1 MTTRLSVRL
10 LCFGLMVIAGGSPMC
25 PVLAQAGGRNA
36 AGADAVKAKYEKR
49 EIRIPMR
56 DGVKLF
62 TSVYIPRDTTR
73 SYPILMSRTPYG
85 VGPYGADAYR
95 TSLGMGQRYLD
106 EGMIFVY
113 QDARGRNY
121 SEGVFTEMTPHKDVK
136 KGPKDVDE
144 SSDSYDTVDW
154 LVKNLPHNNGRVG
167 IVGVS
172 YPGFYTTASCI
183 DAHPAV
189 KACSPQAPMT
199 NIGIADDVFHNGAF
213 LLPHN
218 WTFYSSFGRGPR
230 TEPGPDARYPF
241 AMGTQDAYEYY
252 LELGPL
258 GPASQKVY
266 APAGSAPAW
275 DSVLAHPNYDE
286 YWKAR
291 DIRPHIRKMAPAV
304 LVVGGF
310 YDTEDLFGPWAVY
323 DAAQRQS
330 PASDTKLVIGPWSH
344 GGWGRGDG
352 TTLGTLH
359 WNSMTGPFFRD
370 SVEFP
375 FFMHALKDA
384 PGPDLPEALV
394 FRTGADKWDRYDAW
408 PPKNLEKKSLYLG
421 AGGSLSFEPSARA
434 KQVATDA
441 RNADFTAYVSDPNK
455 PVPLVDRVESQG
467 MPRDYITADQRFA
480 ARRPDVIV
488 FQTEALTEDVTVA
501 GPVNPVLYV
510 ATSGTDAD
518 FVVKLIDVFPDDA
531 PNWPGDSSG
540 FKVGGYQQLVRGE
553 PFRGKFRRSFSKP
566 VSFVPNEPDSIR
578 FTMPDINHTFKKGH
592 RIMVQVQSTWFPHID
607 RNPQKFVPNIFFAK
621 PSDFQTATMRVYHS
635 PGKLTRIEIGVVP
648 SPKM

>member
-1 MTTRLSVRL
+1 MSVSRSL
-10 LCFGLMVIAGGSPMC
+10 VVALVATS
-25 PVLAQAGGRNA
+25 VSTVSAAHAQPRAQNA
-36 AGADAVKAKYEKR
+36 AAAEAVKAKYEKR

-62 TSVYIPRDTTR
+62 TSVYIPRDTSR

-85 VGPYGADAYR
+85 VGPYGPDAYR
-95 TSLGMGQRYLD
+95 TSLGMGERYMN

-144 SSDSYDTVDW
+144 STDSYDTVDW
-154 LVKNLPHNNGRVG
+154 LVKTLPHNNGRVG

-218 WTFYSSFGRGPR
+218 WTFYASFGRGPR
-230 TEPGPDARYPF
+230 NEPGPDARYPF
-241 AMGTQDAYEYY
+241 SMGTPDAYKYY

-266 APAGSAPAW
+266 APAGTAPAW
-275 DSVLAHPNYDE
+275 DSVLAHPNYDQ
-286 YWKAR
+286 YWQKR

-330 PASDTKLVIGPWSH
+330 PNSDTKIVIGPWSH

-352 TTLGTLH
+352 TSLGSLR
-359 WNSMTGPFFRD
+359 WNSKTGPFFRD

-394 FRTGADKWDRYDAW
+394 FRTGADTWDRYDAW
-408 PPKNLEKKSLYLG
+408 PPSNVEKKSLYLG
-421 AGGSLSFEPSARA
+421 DGGTLSFNPPTKSA
-434 KQVATDA
+434 TTA
-441 RNADFTAYVSDPNK
+441 RDPGFTSYVSDPNK
-455 PVPLVDRVESQG
+455 PVPLVDRIESQG

-480 ARRPDVIV
+480 SRRPDVVV
-488 FQTEALTEDVTVA
+488 FQTAPLTEDLTIA

-518 FVVKLIDVFPDDA
+518 FIVKLVDVFPDNA
-531 PNWPGDSSG
+531 PDWPGDSSG

-553 PFRGKFRRSFSKP
+553 PFRGKFRKSFASP
-566 VSFVPNEPDSIR
+566 VPFVPNVPDSIR
-578 FTMPDINHTFKKGH
+578 FSMPDINHTFRKGH
-592 RIMVQVQSTWFPHID
+592 RVMVQVQSTWFPHID

-635 PGKLTRIEIGVVP
+635 PGKLTRLEVGVVP
-648 SPKM
+648 TPKM